1 MSSPTG
7 GRLLALL
14 KISKPTFWLIWAT
27 PFIYAYLGSARTY
40 NWLIFLP
47 NVAAICILEA
57 AVCLHNEYV
66 DRQEDA
72 INQPNRVKL
81 ADLVGYSTLKRLF
94 LAGYVIGLVYLVVN
108 LVFVNF
114 LLGPIAIF
122 AGFLMLFYNFWIRFK
137 RAPYVAEV
145 VIGVVVFL
153 DFLAGWVL
161 GGNGLSN
168 IPPVAYLLAYYFFAI
183 AVMKDLPDATGDAA
197 VGSKTLYS
205 ISSKLK
211 RQGLSAVIYL
221 SPFILVVIAAF
232 AGFVPLS
239 YLLTLVLTPFAAFL
253 IYLAGRA
260 RSLFE
265 FISVY
270 HLGFFYCQIFFVVLL
285 SLFFPSPLSYAV
297 GIALVGLRTLLVFFK
312 FDPRLNEPGL
322 SIPHEIASLVRT
334 KT

>member
-1 MSSPTG
+1 MPSATG
-7 GRLLALL
+7 ERLLALL

-27 PFIYAYLGSARTY
+27 PFIYAYLGSASTY
-40 NWLIFLP
+40 NWLVFLP

-66 DRQEDA
+66 DRPEDL

-81 ADLVGYSTLKRLF
+81 AEVVGYRTLKRLF
-94 LAGYVIGLVYLVVN
+94 LAGYAIGLVYLVVN
-108 LVFVNF
+108 TIFVRF
-114 LLGPIAIF
+114 LLGPIAIT
-122 AGFLMLFYNFWIRFK
+122 AGFLMLFYNYWIRFK
-137 RAPYVAEV
+137 RLAYVAEV
-145 VIGVVVFL
+145 VIGAVVFL

-161 GGNGLSN
+161 GGRDPLAV
-168 IPPVAYLLAYYFFAI
+168 PPVAYLLTYYFFAI
-183 AVMKDLPDATGDAA
+183 AVMKDLPDVAGDAA

-211 RQGLSAVIYL
+211 RQVLSAAIYL
-221 SPFILVVIAAF
+221 SPFLLIVIAVY
-232 AGFVPLS
+232 AGVVPAS
-239 YLLTLVLTPFAAFL
+239 YLLTLLLTPFAVFL

-260 RSLFE
+260 HSLYE

-285 SLFFPSPLSYAV
+285 SLFFPSQLAYAV
-297 GIALVGLRTLLVFFK
+297 GVALVGLRAVLVFFR

-322 SIPHEIASLVRT
+322 SIPREIASLVRSRE
-334 KT
+334 

>member
-1 MSSPTG
+1 MSSSTG
-7 GRLLALL
+7 GSLIALL

-40 NWLIFLP
+40 NWFIFLP
-47 NVAAICILEA
+47 NVVAICVLEA

-66 DRQEDA
+66 DRPEDL

-81 ADLVGYSTLKRLF
+81 ADIVGYKRIKRLF
-94 LAGYVIGLVYLVVN
+94 LAGYAIGLVYLVVN
-108 LVFVNF
+108 MVFVNF
-114 LLGPIAIF
+114 LLGPIAIA

-137 RAPYVAEV
+137 RMPYVAEV
-145 VIGVVVFL
+145 VIGAVVFL

-168 IPPVAYLLAYYFFAI
+168 VPPVAFLLTYYFFAI
-183 AVMKDLPDATGDAA
+183 AVIKDLPDAAGDAA
-197 VGSKTLYS
+197 VGSKTLYN

-211 RQGLSAVIYL
+211 RQALSAAIYL
-221 SPFILVVIAAF
+221 SPFILIVAAAYAGVV
-232 AGFVPLS
+232 PMS
-239 YLLTLVLTPFAAFL
+239 YLLTLLLAPFAVFL

-260 RSLFE
+260 RSLNE

-297 GIALVGLRTLLVFFK
+297 GVALVGLRTLLIFFR

-322 SIPHEIASLVRT
+322 SIPHEIASLMRT